1 MYLEESFKD
10 GSEQINKHLNL
21 YSLKLEIDT
30 YTHPFLSLETKQK
43 TLFGNIAS
51 GLWNTIS
58 FYSDSTTWYH
68 FFKGN

>member
-51 GLWNTIS
+51 GLWNKIS
-58 FYSDSTTWYH
+58 FYSDSTMWYH